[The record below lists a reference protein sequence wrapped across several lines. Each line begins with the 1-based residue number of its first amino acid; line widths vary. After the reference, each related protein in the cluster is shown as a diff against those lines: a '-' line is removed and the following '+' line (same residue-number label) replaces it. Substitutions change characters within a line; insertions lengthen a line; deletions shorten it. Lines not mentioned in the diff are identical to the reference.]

1 MPFKP
6 RKAGGNFGSRR
17 ADDATPRDRKP
28 RRTADSRVG
37 GDDSFARPDRAPR
50 KSFDRD
56 SRGGDDR
63 PPRKSFGDRDGG
75 NFSDRPARKFEG
87 DRKPFNPNDR
97 APRKSFDRIASSE
110 RNRVA
115 SSERNRD
122 SRFGGDDRPP
132 RKPFNR
138 DGGNFSDRPARK
150 FEGDRRFGGDD
161 SFARTQG
168 DRVPRKS
175 FGDRDGGNFSDRP
188 RKSFDSD
195 SSPRPLRERRF
206 GGDDR
211 APRKSFGDREGGS
224 FSDRPRKPFNPTD
237 RAPRKSFGDRDGG
250 GFSDRA
256 PRKPFGDSRF
266 GGDDR
271 APRRSFDDGGYQGER
286 PARKSFGGGDRPDRK
301 PFNPTDRAPR
311 KSFGDRDGGGYQ
323 GDRPSRNFDGERRF
337 ESDRP
342 ARKSFNPTDQAPRK
356 TFDRGASSERNREAS
371 SERNRDDSFAHTKG
385 DRPARKSFG
394 DSRFGDNDRAPRKSF
409 GDRDGGRFQGEKEPR
424 KPYGD
429 QRYAGKDKVEGDTI
443 YFEQPN
449 AQESSAPLEQ
459 ASEDFIYGKHSVLSA
474 LESGRQINRI
484 WLLPKL
490 RYDPQFNLLVTEA
503 KGTGTV
509 VDEVDVR
516 RLHQLCDGGNHQGI
530 VAQVAPYHYWDLTEL
545 ITKAKEGN
553 EQPVILVADSLTD
566 PQNLGAMVRTAEALG
581 VQGLVIPQRR
591 AVGITSS
598 VQKVAAGALEHLP
611 VARVTN
617 LSRALAELKEAGF
630 WIYGTVATAS
640 TAIHDVKFTGPVV
653 IVIGAEGEGLSLLTE
668 NTCDFL
674 ISIPLTGKTASL
686 NAATAAAMAL
696 YEIQRQ
702 RWSNRIR
709 L

>member
-6 RKAGGNFGSRR
+6 RKVGGKFGSRR

-28 RRTADSRVG
+28 RRAFDSRVSG
-37 GDDSFARPDRAPR
+37 
-50 KSFDRD
+50 D
-56 SRGGDDR
+56 SRTGGDDR
-63 PPRKSFGDRDGG
+63 PPRKTFDRDSRFGG
-75 NFSDRPARKFEG
+75 DDRPP
-87 DRKPFNPNDR
+87 RKPFNREGGVPSDR
-97 APRKSFDRIASSE
+97 APRKTFDGDRRFGGDDRAP
-110 RNRVA
+110 RKNFD
-115 SSERNRD
+115 RD

-138 DGGNFSDRPARK
+138 DGGAPSDRAPRK
-150 FEGDRRFGGDD
+150 NFDGDRRFSGDD
-161 SFARTQG
+161 RA
-168 DRVPRKS
+168 
-175 FGDRDGGNFSDRP
+175 P
-188 RKSFDSD
+188 RKSFDREASSD
-195 SSPRPLRERRF
+195 RNRDGFQGDRPAPRKNFDGDRRF

-211 APRKSFGDREGGS
+211 APRKSF
-224 FSDRPRKPFNPTD
+224 
-237 RAPRKSFGDRDGG
+237 DGG
-250 GFSDRA
+250 GFQGDRPA
-256 PRKPFGDSRF
+256 RKSFDGDRRF

-271 APRRSFDDGGYQGER
+271 APR
-286 PARKSFGGGDRPDRK
+286 KSF
-301 PFNPTDRAPR
+301 
-311 KSFGDRDGGGYQ
+311 DGGGFQ
-323 GDRPSRNFDGERRF
+323 
-337 ESDRP
+337 
-342 ARKSFNPTDQAPRK
+342 
-356 TFDRGASSERNREAS
+356 
-371 SERNRDDSFAHTKG
+371 G
-385 DRPARKSFG
+385 DRPARKSFDG
-394 DSRFGDNDRAPRKSF
+394 DRRFGGDDRAPRKSF
-409 GDRDGGRFQGEKEPR
+409 DGGGFQGDRPARKSFDGDRRFGGDDRTPRKSFDGGGFQGDRPARKSFDGDRRFGGDDRAPR
-424 KPYGD
+424 KSFDGGGFQGDRPAPKKSFGGDDRAPRKSFDGGGFQGDRAPRKSYGGD
-429 QRYAGKDKVEGDTI
+429 SRFARDSKPEGDTV

-459 ASEDFIYGKHSVLSA
+459 SSEDFIYGKHSVLSA

-509 VDEVDVR
+509 IDEVDVR
-516 RLHQLCDGGNHQGI
+516 RLSQLCDGGNHQGI

-545 ITKAKEGN
+545 ITKAKAAS

-617 LSRALAELKEAGF
+617 LSRALQELKAAGF
-630 WIYGTVATAS
+630 WIYGTVATAP
-640 TAIHDVKFTGPVV
+640 TAIHDVQFTGPVV

-674 ISIPLTGKTASL
+674 ISIPLSGKTASL

>member
-17 ADDATPRDRKP
+17 ADDATPRDRQP
-28 RRTADSRVG
+28 RRAADSRVG
-37 GDDSFARPDRAPR
+37 SDDRAPR

-56 SRGGDDR
+56 SRFGGDDR

-75 NFSDRPARKFEG
+75 SFSNDRPARKFEG

-97 APRKSFDRIASSE
+97 APRKSFDR
-110 RNRVA
+110 
-115 SSERNRD
+115 D

-138 DGGNFSDRPARK
+138 DGGAPSDRPRK
-150 FEGDRRFGGDD
+150 SFGDSRFGGDD
-161 SFARTQG
+161 RA
-168 DRVPRKS
+168 PRKS
-175 FGDRDGGNFSDRP
+175 FGDRDGGSFSDRP
-188 RKSFDSD
+188 RKSFDS
-195 SSPRPLRERRF
+195 ERRF

-211 APRKSFGDREGGS
+211 APRKSFGDRDGGS

-237 RAPRKSFGDRDGG
+237 RAPRKSFGDSRFGGDDRAPRKSFGDRDG
-250 GFSDRA
+250 GFSDRPA
-256 PRKPFGDSRF
+256 RKPF
-266 GGDDR
+266 GDDR
-271 APRRSFDDGGYQGER
+271 APRRSFDDGGFQGDR
-286 PARKSFGGGDRPDRK
+286 PVRKSFGGGDRPDSAPRK
-301 PFNPTDRAPR
+301 SFGDRDSGNFSDKPSRNFDGERRFERDRPARKSFNPTDRAPRKSFNRDGGSFSERPERKSFGDSRFGGDDRAPR
-311 KSFGDRDGGGYQ
+311 KSFGDRDGGG
-323 GDRPSRNFDGERRF
+323 
-337 ESDRP
+337 
-342 ARKSFNPTDQAPRK
+342 
-356 TFDRGASSERNREAS
+356 
-371 SERNRDDSFAHTKG
+371 
-385 DRPARKSFG
+385 
-394 DSRFGDNDRAPRKSF
+394 
-409 GDRDGGRFQGEKEPR
+409 FQGEKEPR

-516 RLHQLCDGGNHQGI
+516 RLQQLCDGGNHQGI
-530 VAQVAPYHYWDLTEL
+530 VAQVAPYHYWDLTEM
-545 ITKAKEGN
+545 IAKAKEGN

-630 WIYGTVATAS
+630 WIYGTMATAP

-653 IVIGAEGEGLSLLTE
+653 VVIGAEGEGLSLLTE

-674 ISIPLTGKTASL
+674 ISIPLSGKTASL

>member
-28 RRTADSRVG
+28 RKTADSRVG
-37 GDDSFARPDRAPR
+37 GDDRAPR

-56 SRGGDDR
+56 SRFGGDDR

-97 APRKSFDRIASSE
+97 APRKSFDR
-110 RNRVA
+110 
-115 SSERNRD
+115 D

-138 DGGNFSDRPARK
+138 DGGAPSDRPRK
-150 FEGDRRFGGDD
+150 SFGDSRFGGDD
-161 SFARTQG
+161 RA
-168 DRVPRKS
+168 PRKS
-175 FGDRDGGNFSDRP
+175 FGDRDGSSFSDRP
-188 RKSFDSD
+188 KKSFDSD
-195 SSPRPLRERRF
+195 RRF

-211 APRKSFGDREGGS
+211 APRKSFGDRDGGS

-250 GFSDRA
+250 SFSDRPA
-256 PRKPFGDSRF
+256 RKPFGDSRF
-266 GGDDR
+266 DDR
-271 APRRSFDDGGYQGER
+271 APRRSFDDGGYQGDR

-301 PFNPTDRAPR
+301 PFNPTDRSPR
-311 KSFGDRDGGGYQ
+311 KSFGDRDGGFS
-323 GDRPSRNFDGERRF
+323 DRPARNFDGERRF

-342 ARKSFNPTDQAPRK
+342 ARKSFNPTDRAPRK
-356 TFDRGASSERNREAS
+356 PFNREGG
-371 SERNRDDSFAHTKG
+371 SFS
-385 DRPARKSFG
+385 DRPDRKSFG
-394 DSRFGDNDRAPRKSF
+394 DEDRAPRKSF
-409 GDRDGGRFQGEKEPR
+409 GDRDGGGFQGDREPR

-530 VAQVAPYHYWDLTEL
+530 VAQVAPYHYWDLTEM
-545 ITKAKEGN
+545 ITKAKESG

-617 LSRALAELKEAGF
+617 LSRALQELKEAGF
-630 WIYGTVATAS
+630 WIYGTVATAP

-653 IVIGAEGEGLSLLTE
+653 VVIGAEGEGLSLLTE

-674 ISIPLTGKTASL
+674 ISIPLSGKTASL

>member
-28 RRTADSRVG
+28 RRTADNRVG

-97 APRKSFDRIASSE
+97 APRKSFDRE
-110 RNRVA
+110 A

-161 SFARTQG
+161 RA
-168 DRVPRKS
+168 PRKS
-175 FGDRDGGNFSDRP
+175 FGDRDGGSFSDRP
-188 RKSFDSD
+188 KKSFDSD
-195 SSPRPLRERRF
+195 RRF

-237 RAPRKSFGDRDGG
+237 RAPRKSFGDRDRDRDRDGG

-271 APRRSFDDGGYQGER
+271 APRRSFDDGGYQGDR
-286 PARKSFGGGDRPDRK
+286 PARKPFGGGDRPDRR

-311 KSFGDRDGGGYQ
+311 KSFGDSRFGGDDRAPRRSFDDGGFQ
-323 GDRPSRNFDGERRF
+323 G
-337 ESDRP
+337 DRP
-342 ARKSFNPTDQAPRK
+342 ARKPFNPTDSSAYTKGDRAPRK
-356 TFDRGASSERNREAS
+356 SFD
-371 SERNRDDSFAHTKG
+371 RDDSFAHTKG
-385 DRPARKSFG
+385 DRPARKSFR
-394 DSRFGDNDRAPRKSF
+394 DSRFGGDDRAPRKSF
-409 GDRDGGRFQGEKEPR
+409 GDRDGGGFQGDKEPR

-630 WIYGTVATAS
+630 WIYGTVATAPM
-640 TAIHDVKFTGPVV
+640 AIHDVKFTGPVV

-674 ISIPLTGKTASL
+674 ISIPLSGKTASL

>member
-28 RRTADSRVG
+28 RRTADSRG
-37 GDDSFARPDRAPR
+37 GDDRAPR

-56 SRGGDDR
+56 SRSGSDR
-63 PPRKSFGDRDGG
+63 PQRKSFGDG

-87 DRKPFNPNDR
+87 DAPRDGFAARQPFNPNDR
-97 APRKSFDRIASSE
+97 APRKSFDR
-110 RNRVA
+110 
-115 SSERNRD
+115 D

-132 RKPFNR
+132 RRPFN
-138 DGGNFSDRPARK
+138 GAPNDRPQK
-150 FEGDRRFGGDD
+150 SFGDSKFGGGD
-161 SFARTQG
+161 SFART
-168 DRVPRKS
+168 R
-175 FGDRDGGNFSDRP
+175 
-188 RKSFDSD
+188 
-195 SSPRPLRERRF
+195 
-206 GGDDR
+206 DDR
-211 APRKSFGDREGGS
+211 APRKSFGDRDGGS

-237 RAPRKSFGDRDGG
+237 RAPRKP
-250 GFSDRA
+250 FS
-256 PRKPFGDSRF
+256 DSRF

-271 APRRSFDDGGYQGER
+271 APRKSFESDGYQGDR
-286 PARKSFGGGDRPDRK
+286 PVRKSFGGGDRPERR
-301 PFNPTDRAPR
+301 PFNSSGSSARSDRAPR
-311 KSFGDRDGGGYQ
+311 KPFGERDGNSFS
-323 GDRPSRNFDGERRF
+323 DRPVRNFDGERRF

-342 ARKSFNPTDQAPRK
+342 ARKSFNPTDRAPRK
-356 TFDRGASSERNREAS
+356 SF
-371 SERNRDDSFAHTKG
+371 NRD

-394 DSRFGDNDRAPRKSF
+394 DSRFGGEDRAPRKSF
-409 GDRDGGRFQGEKEPR
+409 GDRDGGGVQGDGFAHAKSFREPR

-429 QRYAGKDKVEGDTI
+429 QRYAGKDQVEGDTI
-443 YFEQPN
+443 YFEQTN

-516 RLHQLCDGGNHQGI
+516 RLQQLCDGGNHQGI
-530 VAQVAPYHYWDLTEL
+530 VAQVAPYHYWDLTEM
-545 ITKAKEGN
+545 IAKAKEGN

-630 WIYGTVATAS
+630 WIYGTMATAP

-653 IVIGAEGEGLSLLTE
+653 VVIGAEGEGLSLLTE

-674 ISIPLTGKTASL
+674 ISIPLSGKTASL

>member
-17 ADDATPRDRKP
+17 ADDTTPRDSLSETLRERKP
-28 RRTADSRVG
+28 RRTVGTG
-37 GDDSFARPDRAPR
+37 GDDSFADRAPR

-56 SRGGDDR
+56 SRFGGDDR
-63 PPRKSFGDRDGG
+63 PSRKSFGDRDGG
-75 NFSDRPARKFEG
+75 NFSGGNFSDRPARKFES

-97 APRKSFDRIASSE
+97 APRKSFD
-110 RNRVA
+110 
-115 SSERNRD
+115 RD

-138 DGGNFSDRPARK
+138 DGGAPSD
-150 FEGDRRFGGDD
+150 
-161 SFARTQG
+161 
-168 DRVPRKS
+168 
-175 FGDRDGGNFSDRP
+175 
-188 RKSFDSD
+188 
-195 SSPRPLRERRF
+195 RRF

-211 APRKSFGDREGGS
+211 APRKSFGDREGNFSDRPKKSFDSDRRFGGDDRAPRKSFGDRDGS

-250 GFSDRA
+250 FSDRPRKPFNPTDRA
-256 PRKPFGDSRF
+256 PRKPFGGDDRAPRRSFDDGGYQGDRPARKPFGGGDRPDRKPFNPNDRAPRKSFGDSRF

-271 APRRSFDDGGYQGER
+271 APRRSFDDGGFQGDR
-286 PARKSFGGGDRPDRK
+286 PARKPFSDRK
-301 PFNPTDRAPR
+301 PFNPTDSSPYTKGDRAPR
-311 KSFGDRDGGGYQ
+311 KSFGD
-323 GDRPSRNFDGERRF
+323 
-337 ESDRP
+337 
-342 ARKSFNPTDQAPRK
+342 
-356 TFDRGASSERNREAS
+356 
-371 SERNRDDSFAHTKG
+371 
-385 DRPARKSFG
+385 
-394 DSRFGDNDRAPRKSF
+394 SRFGGDDRAPRRSF
-409 GDRDGGRFQGEKEPR
+409 DDGGFQRDKEPR

-443 YFEQPN
+443 YFEQLN

-490 RYDPQFNLLVTEA
+490 RYDPQFNLLVTES

-617 LSRALAELKEAGF
+617 LSRALQELKEAGF
-630 WIYGTVATAS
+630 WIYGTVATAP

-674 ISIPLTGKTASL
+674 ISIPLSGKTASL

>member
-28 RRTADSRVG
+28 RRTADSRG
-37 GDDSFARPDRAPR
+37 GDDRPSRKTFGDRDGGSSDRPARKFEGDSPRDSFASRKPFNPNDRAPR

-63 PPRKSFGDRDGG
+63 PPRKPFNRDGG
-75 NFSDRPARKFEG
+75 APIVRGASSDRNRPARKFESERRF
-87 DRKPFNPNDR
+87 DRDDR
-97 APRKSFDRIASSE
+97 A
-110 RNRVA
+110 
-115 SSERNRD
+115 
-122 SRFGGDDRPP
+122 
-132 RKPFNR
+132 
-138 DGGNFSDRPARK
+138 
-150 FEGDRRFGGDD
+150 
-161 SFARTQG
+161 
-168 DRVPRKS
+168 PRKS
-175 FGDRDGGNFSDRP
+175 FGDRDGGSFSDRP
-188 RKSFDSD
+188 KKSFDSD
-195 SSPRPLRERRF
+195 RRF

-211 APRKSFGDREGGS
+211 APRKSFGDRDGS

-237 RAPRKSFGDRDGG
+237 RAPRKSFGDRDG

-271 APRRSFDDGGYQGER
+271 APRRSFDDAGNQGDR

-301 PFNPTDRAPR
+301 PFSPTDRAPRKSFGDSRFGGDDRAPRRSFDDAGFDRPARKPFSDRKPFNPTDRAPRKSFDRDDRPARKSFGDSRFGGDDRAPR
-311 KSFGDRDGGGYQ
+311 KSFGDRDGGGFQ
-323 GDRPSRNFDGERRF
+323 N
-337 ESDRP
+337 
-342 ARKSFNPTDQAPRK
+342 
-356 TFDRGASSERNREAS
+356 
-371 SERNRDDSFAHTKG
+371 DSFAQTKG
-385 DRPARKSFG
+385 DR
-394 DSRFGDNDRAPRKSF
+394 
-409 GDRDGGRFQGEKEPR
+409 EPR

-429 QRYAGKDKVEGDTI
+429 QRYAAKDKVEGDTI

-617 LSRALAELKEAGF
+617 LSRALQELKEAGF
-630 WIYGTVATAS
+630 WIYGTVATAPM
-640 TAIHDVKFTGPVV
+640 AIHDVKFTGPVV
-653 IVIGAEGEGLSLLTE
+653 VVIGAEGEGLSLLTE

>member
-6 RKAGGNFGSRR
+6 RKVGGKFGSRR

-28 RRTADSRVG
+28 RRAFDSRISG
-37 GDDSFARPDRAPR
+37 
-50 KSFDRD
+50 D
-56 SRGGDDR
+56 SRPGGDDR
-63 PPRKSFGDRDGG
+63 PPRKT
-75 NFSDRPARKFEG
+75 
-87 DRKPFNPNDR
+87 
-97 APRKSFDRIASSE
+97 FD
-110 RNRVA
+110 
-115 SSERNRD
+115 RD

-138 DGGNFSDRPARK
+138 DGGAPSDRPARK
-150 FEGDRRFGGDD
+150 SFDGDRRFGGDD
-161 SFARTQG
+161 RA
-168 DRVPRKS
+168 PRKTFDRDS
-175 FGDRDGGNFSDRP
+175 RFGGDDRPPRKPFNRDGGAPSDRAP
-188 RKSFDSD
+188 RKSFDGGGFQGD
-195 SSPRPLRERRF
+195 RPARKNFDGDRRF

-211 APRKSFGDREGGS
+211 APRKSFDGGGFQGDRPARKSFDGDRRFGG
-224 FSDRPRKPFNPTD
+224 DN
-237 RAPRKSFGDRDGG
+237 RAPRKSFDGG
-250 GFSDRA
+250 GFQGDRPAPRKSFDGGGFQGDRPAPRKSFDGGGFQGDRPAPRKSFDGDRRFGGDNRA
-256 PRKPFGDSRF
+256 PRKSFDGGGFQGDRSAPRKSFDGDRRF

-271 APRRSFDDGGYQGER
+271 APRKSFD
-286 PARKSFGGGDRPDRK
+286 
-301 PFNPTDRAPR
+301 
-311 KSFGDRDGGGYQ
+311 
-323 GDRPSRNFDGERRF
+323 
-337 ESDRP
+337 
-342 ARKSFNPTDQAPRK
+342 
-356 TFDRGASSERNREAS
+356 REAS
-371 SERNRDDSFAHTKG
+371 SERNRDGFQG
-385 DRPARKSFG
+385 DRLAPRKSFG
-394 DSRFGDNDRAPRKSF
+394 GDSRFSGNDRAPRKSF
-409 GDRDGGRFQGEKEPR
+409 DREASSERNRDGGGFQGDRAPR
-424 KPYGD
+424 KSYGGD
-429 QRYAGKDKVEGDTI
+429 SKPEGDTV

-459 ASEDFIYGKHSVLSA
+459 SSEDFIYGKHSVLSA

-516 RLHQLCDGGNHQGI
+516 RLSQLCDGGNHQGI

-545 ITKAKEGN
+545 ITKAKAAS

-617 LSRALAELKEAGF
+617 LSRALQELKAAGF
-630 WIYGTVATAS
+630 WIYGTVATAP
-640 TAIHDVKFTGPVV
+640 TAIHDVQFTGPVV

-674 ISIPLTGKTASL
+674 ISIPLSGKTASL

>member
-28 RRTADSRVG
+28 RKTADSRVG
-37 GDDSFARPDRAPR
+37 GDDRAPR

-56 SRGGDDR
+56 SRFGGDDR

-97 APRKSFDRIASSE
+97 APRKSFDR
-110 RNRVA
+110 
-115 SSERNRD
+115 D

-138 DGGNFSDRPARK
+138 DGGAPSDRPRK
-150 FEGDRRFGGDD
+150 SFGDSRFGGDD
-161 SFARTQG
+161 RA
-168 DRVPRKS
+168 PRKS
-175 FGDRDGGNFSDRP
+175 FGDRDGSSFSDRP
-188 RKSFDSD
+188 KKSFDSD
-195 SSPRPLRERRF
+195 RRF

-211 APRKSFGDREGGS
+211 APRKSFGDRDGGS

-250 GFSDRA
+250 SFSDRPA
-256 PRKPFGDSRF
+256 RKPFGDSRF
-266 GGDDR
+266 DDR
-271 APRRSFDDGGYQGER
+271 APRRSFDDGGYQGDR

-301 PFNPTDRAPR
+301 PFNPTDRSPR
-311 KSFGDRDGGGYQ
+311 KSFGDRDGGFS
-323 GDRPSRNFDGERRF
+323 DRPARNFDGERRF

-342 ARKSFNPTDQAPRK
+342 ARKSFNPTDRAPRK
-356 TFDRGASSERNREAS
+356 PF
-371 SERNRDDSFAHTKG
+371 NRDGGGFS
-385 DRPARKSFG
+385 DRPDRKSFG
-394 DSRFGDNDRAPRKSF
+394 DSRFGGEDRAPRKSF
-409 GDRDGGRFQGEKEPR
+409 GDRDGGGFQGDREPR

-530 VAQVAPYHYWDLTEL
+530 VAQVAPYHYWDLTEM
-545 ITKAKEGN
+545 ITKAKESG

-617 LSRALAELKEAGF
+617 LSRALQELKEAGF
-630 WIYGTVATAS
+630 WIYGTVATAP

-653 IVIGAEGEGLSLLTE
+653 VVIGAEGEGLSLLTE

-674 ISIPLTGKTASL
+674 ISIPLSGKTASL

>member
-28 RRTADSRVG
+28 RRADSRVG
-37 GDDSFARPDRAPR
+37 GDDRAPR

-56 SRGGDDR
+56 SRFGGDDR
-63 PPRKSFGDRDGG
+63 PPRKSFGDSGS
-75 NFSDRPARKFEG
+75 FSDRPARKFES

-97 APRKSFDRIASSE
+97 APRKSFD
-110 RNRVA
+110 
-115 SSERNRD
+115 RD

-138 DGGNFSDRPARK
+138 DGGAPSVR
-150 FEGDRRFGGDD
+150 
-161 SFARTQG
+161 
-168 DRVPRKS
+168 PRKS
-175 FGDRDGGNFSDRP
+175 FGDSRFGGDDQAPRKSFGDSGSFSDRP
-188 RKSFDSD
+188 KKSFDG
-195 SSPRPLRERRF
+195 ERRF

-211 APRKSFGDREGGS
+211 APRKSFGDRDGGS

-250 GFSDRA
+250 SFSDR
-256 PRKPFGDSRF
+256 PDRKSFGDSRF
-266 GGDDR
+266 GSDDR
-271 APRRSFDDGGYQGER
+271 APRRSFDDGGYQGDR
-286 PARKSFGGGDRPDRK
+286 PVRKSFGGGDRPDRK

-311 KSFGDRDGGGYQ
+311 KSFGDRDGGGFS
-323 GDRPSRNFDGERRF
+323 DRPARNFDGERRF
-337 ESDRP
+337 ESDSSAYTKGDRP
-342 ARKSFNPTDQAPRK
+342 ARKSFNPTDRAPRK
-356 TFDRGASSERNREAS
+356 PF
-371 SERNRDDSFAHTKG
+371 NRDGGSFS
-385 DRPARKSFG
+385 DRPDRKSFG
-394 DSRFGDNDRAPRKSF
+394 DSRFSEDRAPRKSF
-409 GDRDGGRFQGEKEPR
+409 GDGGGFQSDREPR

-530 VAQVAPYHYWDLTEL
+530 VAQVAPYHYWDLTEM
-545 ITKAKEGN
+545 ITKAKESG

-617 LSRALAELKEAGF
+617 LSRALQELKEAGF
-630 WIYGTVATAS
+630 WIYGTVATAP

-653 IVIGAEGEGLSLLTE
+653 VVIGAEGEGLSLLTE

-674 ISIPLTGKTASL
+674 ISIPLSGKTASL

>member
-6 RKAGGNFGSRR
+6 RKVGSKFGGRR
-17 ADDATPRDRKP
+17 ADDAAPRDRKP
-28 RRTADSRVG
+28 RRAADNRVG
-37 GDDSFARPDRAPR
+37 SDDQPPRKSFGDRDAGFDRAPRKSFGDRDGGFDRAPSKSFGDRDGGFDRAPRKSFGDRDGGFDRAPRKSFGDRDGGFDRAPRKSFGDRDGGAPSDRPRKSFGDRDGGSFSDRPRKPFNPTDRAPR

-56 SRGGDDR
+56 AGG
-63 PPRKSFGDRDGG
+63 F
-75 NFSDRPARKFEG
+75 DRPARK
-87 DRKPFNPNDR
+87 P
-97 APRKSFDRIASSE
+97 
-110 RNRVA
+110 
-115 SSERNRD
+115 
-122 SRFGGDDRPP
+122 
-132 RKPFNR
+132 
-138 DGGNFSDRPARK
+138 
-150 FEGDRRFGGDD
+150 
-161 SFARTQG
+161 
-168 DRVPRKS
+168 
-175 FGDRDGGNFSDRP
+175 FGDS
-188 RKSFDSD
+188 
-195 SSPRPLRERRF
+195 RF

-211 APRKSFGDREGGS
+211 APRRSFDDGGFQGDRPARKPFGGG
-224 FSDRPRKPFNPTD
+224 DRPDRRPFNPTD

-250 GFSDRA
+250 GFSDR
-256 PRKPFGDSRF
+256 
-266 GGDDR
+266 
-271 APRRSFDDGGYQGER
+271 
-286 PARKSFGGGDRPDRK
+286 PA
-301 PFNPTDRAPR
+301 
-311 KSFGDRDGGGYQ
+311 
-323 GDRPSRNFDGERRF
+323 RNFDGDSSARAPRDRKF

-342 ARKSFNPTDQAPRK
+342 ARKSFNPTDRAPRK
-356 TFDRGASSERNREAS
+356 PFNRDGGFSSDREAS
-371 SERNRDDSFAHTKG
+371 SERNRPD
-385 DRPARKSFG
+385 RKSFG
-394 DSRFGDNDRAPRKSF
+394 DLPRATLRE
-409 GDRDGGRFQGEKEPR
+409 RDGGGFQGDREPR

-443 YFEQPN
+443 YFEKPN

-545 ITKAKEGN
+545 ITKAKASG

-617 LSRALAELKEAGF
+617 LSRALQELKEAGF
-630 WIYGTVATAS
+630 WIYGTVATAP

-653 IVIGAEGEGLSLLTE
+653 VVIGAEGEGLSLLTE

-674 ISIPLTGKTASL
+674 ISIPLSGKTASL

>member
-28 RRTADSRVG
+28 RRADSRVG
-37 GDDSFARPDRAPR
+37 GDDSFARPQGDRAPR

-56 SRGGDDR
+56 SRFGGDDR

-97 APRKSFDRIASSE
+97 APRKSFDR
-110 RNRVA
+110 
-115 SSERNRD
+115 D

-138 DGGNFSDRPARK
+138 DGGAPSDRPRK
-150 FEGDRRFGGDD
+150 SFGDSRFGGDD
-161 SFARTQG
+161 RA
-168 DRVPRKS
+168 PRKS
-175 FGDRDGGNFSDRP
+175 FGDRDGGGSFSDRP
-188 RKSFDSD
+188 KKSFDSD
-195 SSPRPLRERRF
+195 RRF

-211 APRKSFGDREGGS
+211 APRKSFGDRDSGN

-237 RAPRKSFGDRDGG
+237 RAPRKSFGDNRFGGDDRAPRKSFGDRDGG
-250 GFSDRA
+250 GFSERPA
-256 PRKPFGDSRF
+256 RKPFGDSRF

-271 APRRSFDDGGYQGER
+271 APRKSFDDGGYQGDR

-301 PFNPTDRAPR
+301 PFNPTDSSAYTKGDRAPR
-311 KSFGDRDGGGYQ
+311 KSFGDRDGGGFS
-323 GDRPSRNFDGERRF
+323 DRPARNFDGERRF

-342 ARKSFNPTDQAPRK
+342 ARKSFNPTDRAPRK
-356 TFDRGASSERNREAS
+356 PF
-371 SERNRDDSFAHTKG
+371 NRDGGGFS
-385 DRPARKSFG
+385 DRPDRKSFG
-394 DSRFGDNDRAPRKSF
+394 DSRFGDEDRAPRKSF
-409 GDRDGGRFQGEKEPR
+409 GDRDGGGFQGDREPR

-429 QRYAGKDKVEGDTI
+429 QRHAGKDKVEGDTI

-530 VAQVAPYHYWDLTEL
+530 VAQVAPYHYWDLTEM
-545 ITKAKEGN
+545 ITKAKESG

-617 LSRALAELKEAGF
+617 LSRALQELKEAGF
-630 WIYGTVATAS
+630 WIYGTVATAP

-653 IVIGAEGEGLSLLTE
+653 VVIGAEGEGLSLLTE

-674 ISIPLTGKTASL
+674 ISIPLSGKTASL

>member
-97 APRKSFDRIASSE
+97 APRKSFDRA
-110 RNRVA
+110 A

-122 SRFGGDDRPP
+122 SRFSGDDRPQ

-138 DGGNFSDRPARK
+138 DGGAPSVRVASSERDR
-150 FEGDRRFGGDD
+150 
-161 SFARTQG
+161 
-168 DRVPRKS
+168 PRKS
-175 FGDRDGGNFSDRP
+175 FGDS
-188 RKSFDSD
+188 
-195 SSPRPLRERRF
+195 RF

-211 APRKSFGDREGGS
+211 APRKSFGDRDGGSFSDRPRKSFGDSRFGGDDRAPRKSFGDRDGGS

-237 RAPRKSFGDRDGG
+237 RAPRKSFGDRDRDGG
-250 GFSDRA
+250 GFSDR
-256 PRKPFGDSRF
+256 PRKSFGDSRF

-271 APRRSFDDGGYQGER
+271 APRRSFDDGGYQGDR

-311 KSFGDRDGGGYQ
+311 KSFGDSRFGGDDRAPRRSFDDGGFQ
-323 GDRPSRNFDGERRF
+323 GVRVASASPNRPARNFDGERRF

-342 ARKSFNPTDQAPRK
+342 ARKSFNPTDRAPRK
-356 TFDRGASSERNREAS
+356 TFD
-371 SERNRDDSFAHTKG
+371 RDDSFAHTKG
-385 DRPARKSFG
+385 DRAPRKSFG

-409 GDRDGGRFQGEKEPR
+409 GERDGGGFQGDKEPR

-630 WIYGTVATAS
+630 WIYGTVATAP

-653 IVIGAEGEGLSLLTE
+653 VVIGAEGEGLSLLTE

>member
-17 ADDATPRDRKP
+17 ADDATPRDRQS
-28 RRTADSRVG
+28 RRASDSRVG
-37 GDDSFARPDRAPR
+37 GNDRAPR

-56 SRGGDDR
+56 SRFGGDDR
-63 PPRKSFGDRDGG
+63 SPRKSFGDRDS
-75 NFSDRPARKFEG
+75 FSNDRPARKFEG

-97 APRKSFDRIASSE
+97 APRKSFDR
-110 RNRVA
+110 
-115 SSERNRD
+115 D
-122 SRFGGDDRPP
+122 SRFGGDDRP
-132 RKPFNR
+132 
-138 DGGNFSDRPARK
+138 
-150 FEGDRRFGGDD
+150 
-161 SFARTQG
+161 
-168 DRVPRKS
+168 
-175 FGDRDGGNFSDRP
+175 
-188 RKSFDSD
+188 
-195 SSPRPLRERRF
+195 
-206 GGDDR
+206 
-211 APRKSFGDREGGS
+211 
-224 FSDRPRKPFNPTD
+224 
-237 RAPRKSFGDRDGG
+237 PRKSFGDRDGG
-250 GFSDRA
+250 GFSDRPKKSFDSDRRFGGDDRA
-256 PRKPFGDSRF
+256 PRKSFDDRDGGNFSDRPRKPFNPTDKAPRKSFGDSRSGGDDRAHRKSFGDRDGGSSFSDRPARKPFGDSRF
-266 GGDDR
+266 SGDNR
-271 APRRSFDDGGYQGER
+271 APRRSFDDGGFQGDR
-286 PARKSFGGGDRPDRK
+286 PVRKSFGSGDRPDRK

-311 KSFGDRDGGGYQ
+311 KSFGDRDSGGFS
-323 GDRPSRNFDGERRF
+323 DRPARNFDGERRF
-337 ESDRP
+337 ESDSSAYTRGDRP
-342 ARKSFNPTDQAPRK
+342 ARKSFNPTDRSPRK
-356 TFDRGASSERNREAS
+356 PF
-371 SERNRDDSFAHTKG
+371 NRDGGGFS
-385 DRPARKSFG
+385 DRPERKSFG
-394 DSRFGDNDRAPRKSF
+394 DSRFGGDDRAPRKSF
-409 GDRDGGRFQGEKEPR
+409 GDRNSGGFQGDKEPR

-429 QRYAGKDKVEGDTI
+429 QRYAGRDRVEGDTI

-516 RLHQLCDGGNHQGI
+516 RLHQLCAGGNHQGI
-530 VAQVAPYHYWDLTEL
+530 VAQVAPYHYWDLTEM
-545 ITKAKEGN
+545 ITKAKESGD
-553 EQPVILVADSLTD
+553 QPVILVADSLTD

-617 LSRALAELKEAGF
+617 LSRALQELKEAGF
-630 WIYGTVATAS
+630 WIYGTVATAP
-640 TAIHDVKFTGPVV
+640 TAIHDVQFTGPVV
-653 IVIGAEGEGLSLLTE
+653 VVIGAEGEGLSLLTE

-674 ISIPLTGKTASL
+674 ISIPLSGKTASL

>member
-6 RKAGGNFGSRR
+6 RKVGSKFGGRR
-17 ADDATPRDRKP
+17 ADDAAPRDRKP
-28 RRTADSRVG
+28 RRAADSRVG
-37 GDDSFARPDRAPR
+37 GDDRAPR
-50 KSFDRD
+50 KSFGEAPSD
-56 SRGGDDR
+56 SA
-63 PPRKSFGDRDGG
+63 PRKSFGDRDGG
-75 NFSDRPARKFEG
+75 F
-87 DRKPFNPNDR
+87 DR
-97 APRKSFDRIASSE
+97 A
-110 RNRVA
+110 
-115 SSERNRD
+115 
-122 SRFGGDDRPP
+122 
-132 RKPFNR
+132 
-138 DGGNFSDRPARK
+138 
-150 FEGDRRFGGDD
+150 
-161 SFARTQG
+161 
-168 DRVPRKS
+168 PRKS
-175 FGDRDGGNFSDRP
+175 FGDRDGGFDRAP
-188 RKSFDSD
+188 RKSFGDRD
-195 SSPRPLRERRF
+195 
-206 GGDDR
+206 GGFDR
-211 APRKSFGDREGGS
+211 APRKSFGDRDGGFDRAPRKSFGDRDGGFDRAPRKSFGDRDGGFDRAPRKSFGDRDGGFDRAPRKSFGDRDGGFDRAPRKSFGDRDGGFDRAPRKSFGDRDGGFDRPRKSFGDREGGS

-237 RAPRKSFGDRDGG
+237 RAPRKSFDRDAG
-250 GFSDRA
+250 GFDRPA
-256 PRKPFGDSRF
+256 RKPFGDSRF

-271 APRRSFDDGGYQGER
+271 APRRSFDDGGFQGDR
-286 PARKSFGGGDRPDRK
+286 PARKPFGGGDRPDRR

-311 KSFGDRDGGGYQ
+311 KSFGDRDGGGFPDR
-323 GDRPSRNFDGERRF
+323 GAFSDRPARNFDGDSSSRPSRDRKF

-342 ARKSFNPTDQAPRK
+342 ARKSFNPTDRAPRK
-356 TFDRGASSERNREAS
+356 PFNRDGGGFSSDREAS
-371 SERNRDDSFAHTKG
+371 SERNRPD
-385 DRPARKSFG
+385 RKSFG
-394 DSRFGDNDRAPRKSF
+394 DSRFSGEDR
-409 GDRDGGRFQGEKEPR
+409 EPR

-429 QRYAGKDKVEGDTI
+429 LRYAGKDKVEGDTI
-443 YFEQPN
+443 YFEKPN

-545 ITKAKEGN
+545 ITKAKESG

-617 LSRALAELKEAGF
+617 LSRALQELKEAGF
-630 WIYGTVATAS
+630 WIYGTVATAP

-653 IVIGAEGEGLSLLTE
+653 VVIGAEGEGLSLLTE

-674 ISIPLTGKTASL
+674 ISIPLSGKTASL

>member
-17 ADDATPRDRKP
+17 ADDATPRDRQP
-28 RRTADSRVG
+28 RRPADSRVG
-37 GDDSFARPDRAPR
+37 GDDRAPR

-56 SRGGDDR
+56 SRFGGDDR

-75 NFSDRPARKFEG
+75 SFSNDRPARKFEG

-97 APRKSFDRIASSE
+97 APRKSFDR
-110 RNRVA
+110 
-115 SSERNRD
+115 D

-138 DGGNFSDRPARK
+138 DGGAPN
-150 FEGDRRFGGDD
+150 
-161 SFARTQG
+161 
-168 DRVPRKS
+168 
-175 FGDRDGGNFSDRP
+175 DRP
-188 RKSFDSD
+188 RKS
-195 SSPRPLRERRF
+195 F

-211 APRKSFGDREGGS
+211 APRKSFSDRDGGGSFSDRPKKSFDSDRRFGGDDRPPRKFFGDRDSGN

-237 RAPRKSFGDRDGG
+237 RAPRKSFGDSRFGGDDRAPRKSFGDRDGG
-250 GFSDRA
+250 GSFSDRPA
-256 PRKPFGDSRF
+256 RKPFGDSRF

-271 APRRSFDDGGYQGER
+271 APRKSFDDGGYQGDR

-311 KSFGDRDGGGYQ
+311 KFFGDRDGGGFS
-323 GDRPSRNFDGERRF
+323 DRPARNFDGERRF

-342 ARKSFNPTDQAPRK
+342 ARKSFNPTDRAPRK
-356 TFDRGASSERNREAS
+356 PF
-371 SERNRDDSFAHTKG
+371 NRDGGGFS
-385 DRPARKSFG
+385 DRPE
-394 DSRFGDNDRAPRKSF
+394 RKSF
-409 GDRDGGRFQGEKEPR
+409 GDRDGGGYQGDKEPR

-530 VAQVAPYHYWDLTEL
+530 VAQVAPYHYWDLTEM
-545 ITKAKEGN
+545 ITKAKEGS

-630 WIYGTVATAS
+630 WIYGTVATAP
-640 TAIHDVKFTGPVV
+640 TAIHDIKFTGPVV
-653 IVIGAEGEGLSLLTE
+653 VVIGAEGEGLSLLTE

-674 ISIPLTGKTASL
+674 ISIPLSGKTASL

>member
-28 RRTADSRVG
+28 RKTADSRFG
-37 GDDSFARPDRAPR
+37 GDDRAPR

-56 SRGGDDR
+56 SRFGGDDR

-75 NFSDRPARKFEG
+75 SFSDRPARKFEG

-97 APRKSFDRIASSE
+97 TPRKSFD
-110 RNRVA
+110 
-115 SSERNRD
+115 RD

-138 DGGNFSDRPARK
+138 DGGAP
-150 FEGDRRFGGDD
+150 
-161 SFARTQG
+161 
-168 DRVPRKS
+168 
-175 FGDRDGGNFSDRP
+175 SDRP
-188 RKSFDSD
+188 RKSFGDS
-195 SSPRPLRERRF
+195 RF

-211 APRKSFGDREGGS
+211 APRKSFGDRDGGFSDRPKKSFDSDRFGGDDRAPRKSFGDRDGGS

-237 RAPRKSFGDRDGG
+237 RAPRKSFGDNRFGG
-250 GFSDRA
+250 DDRA
-256 PRKPFGDSRF
+256 PRKSFGDRDGDSFSDRPARKPFGDNRF
-266 GGDDR
+266 DDR
-271 APRRSFDDGGYQGER
+271 APRRSFDDGGYQGDR
-286 PARKSFGGGDRPDRK
+286 SARKSFGGGDRPDRK

-311 KSFGDRDGGGYQ
+311 KSFGDRDGGGFSE
-323 GDRPSRNFDGERRF
+323 RPARNFDGERRF
-337 ESDRP
+337 ESDSSVYTKGDRP
-342 ARKSFNPTDQAPRK
+342 ARKSFNPTDRSPRK
-356 TFDRGASSERNREAS
+356 PF
-371 SERNRDDSFAHTKG
+371 NRDGGGFS
-385 DRPARKSFG
+385 DRPDRKSFS
-394 DSRFGDNDRAPRKSF
+394 DSRFGGDDRAPRKSF
-409 GDRDGGRFQGEKEPR
+409 GDRDGGGFPGDREPR

-530 VAQVAPYHYWDLTEL
+530 VAQVAPYHYWDLTEM
-545 ITKAKEGN
+545 ITKAKETN

-617 LSRALAELKEAGF
+617 LSRALQELKEAGF
-630 WIYGTVATAS
+630 WIYGTVATAP

-653 IVIGAEGEGLSLLTE
+653 VVIGAEGEGLSLLTE

-674 ISIPLTGKTASL
+674 ISIPLSGKTASL

>member
-17 ADDATPRDRKP
+17 ADDATPRDRQS
-28 RRTADSRVG
+28 RRAADSRVG
-37 GDDSFARPDRAPR
+37 GDDRAPR

-56 SRGGDDR
+56 SRFGGDDR
-63 PPRKSFGDRDGG
+63 APRKSFDRDSRFGGDDRAPRKSFGDRDGG
-75 NFSDRPARKFEG
+75 SFSDRPARKFEG

-97 APRKSFDRIASSE
+97 APRKSFDR
-110 RNRVA
+110 
-115 SSERNRD
+115 D

-138 DGGNFSDRPARK
+138 DGGAPSVRDASSERDRPRK
-150 FEGDRRFGGDD
+150 SFGDSRFGGDD
-161 SFARTQG
+161 RA
-168 DRVPRKS
+168 PRKS
-175 FGDRDGGNFSDRP
+175 FGDRDGGGFSDRP
-188 RKSFDSD
+188 KKFFDGD
-195 SSPRPLRERRF
+195 RRF

-211 APRKSFGDREGGS
+211 APRKSFGDRDGGN
-224 FSDRPRKPFNPTD
+224 FSDREASSERNRPRKPFNPTD
-237 RAPRKSFGDRDGG
+237 RAPRKSFGDSRFGG
-250 GFSDRA
+250 DDRA
-256 PRKPFGDSRF
+256 PRKSFGGRGGGGSFSDRPARKPFSDSRF

-271 APRRSFDDGGYQGER
+271 APRKSFDDGGYQGDR

-311 KSFGDRDGGGYQ
+311 KSFGDRDGGGFS
-323 GDRPSRNFDGERRF
+323 DRPARNFDGERRF

-342 ARKSFNPTDQAPRK
+342 ARKSFNPTDRAPRK
-356 TFDRGASSERNREAS
+356 PF
-371 SERNRDDSFAHTKG
+371 NRDGGGFS
-385 DRPARKSFG
+385 DRPERKSFG
-394 DSRFGDNDRAPRKSF
+394 DSRFGGDDRAPRKSF
-409 GDRDGGRFQGEKEPR
+409 GDRDSGGYQGDKEPR

-429 QRYAGKDKVEGDTI
+429 QRYASKDKVEGDTI

-459 ASEDFIYGKHSVLSA
+459 AAEDFIYGKHSVLSA

-530 VAQVAPYHYWDLTEL
+530 VAQVAPYHYWDLTEM

-630 WIYGTVATAS
+630 WIYGTASTAP

-653 IVIGAEGEGLSLLTE
+653 VVIGAEGEGLSLLTE

-674 ISIPLTGKTASL
+674 ISIPLSGKTASL

>member
-6 RKAGGNFGSRR
+6 RKVGSKFGGRR
-17 ADDATPRDRKP
+17 ADDAAPRDRKP
-28 RRTADSRVG
+28 RRAADSRV
-37 GDDSFARPDRAPR
+37 
-50 KSFDRD
+50 
-56 SRGGDDR
+56 
-63 PPRKSFGDRDGG
+63 
-75 NFSDRPARKFEG
+75 
-87 DRKPFNPNDR
+87 
-97 APRKSFDRIASSE
+97 
-110 RNRVA
+110 
-115 SSERNRD
+115 
-122 SRFGGDDRPP
+122 
-132 RKPFNR
+132 
-138 DGGNFSDRPARK
+138 
-150 FEGDRRFGGDD
+150 
-161 SFARTQG
+161 
-168 DRVPRKS
+168 
-175 FGDRDGGNFSDRP
+175 
-188 RKSFDSD
+188 
-195 SSPRPLRERRF
+195 

-211 APRKSFGDREGGS
+211 APRKSFGDAPSDSAPRKSFGDRDGGFDRTPRKSFGDRDGGFDRAPRKSFGDRDGGFDRAPRKSFGDRDGGFDRAPRKSFGDRDGGFDRAPRKSFGDRDGGS

-237 RAPRKSFGDRDGG
+237 RAPRKSFDRDAG
-250 GFSDRA
+250 GFDRPA
-256 PRKPFGDSRF
+256 RKPFGDSRF

-271 APRRSFDDGGYQGER
+271 APRRSFDDGGFQGDR
-286 PARKSFGGGDRPDRK
+286 PARKPFSGGDRPDRR

-311 KSFGDRDGGGYQ
+311 KSFGNRDGGGFPDR
-323 GDRPSRNFDGERRF
+323 GAFSDRPARNFDGDSSSRPSRDRKF

-342 ARKSFNPTDQAPRK
+342 ARKSFNPTD
-356 TFDRGASSERNREAS
+356 SSAY
-371 SERNRDDSFAHTKG
+371 TKG
-385 DRPARKSFG
+385 
-394 DSRFGDNDRAPRKSF
+394 DRAPRKPF
-409 GDRDGGRFQGEKEPR
+409 NRDGGEFQGDREPR

-443 YFEQPN
+443 YFEKPN

-545 ITKAKEGN
+545 ITKAKESG

-617 LSRALAELKEAGF
+617 LSRALQELKEAGF
-630 WIYGTVATAS
+630 WIYGTVATAP

-674 ISIPLTGKTASL
+674 ISIPLSGKTASL

>member
-28 RRTADSRVG
+28 RRTDSRVG
-37 GDDSFARPDRAPR
+37 GDAPSPR

-56 SRGGDDR
+56 SRFGGDDR
-63 PPRKSFGDRDGG
+63 PPRKSFGDSGS
-75 NFSDRPARKFEG
+75 FSDRPARKFEG

-97 APRKSFDRIASSE
+97 APRKSFDR
-110 RNRVA
+110 
-115 SSERNRD
+115 D

-138 DGGNFSDRPARK
+138 DGGAPSVRGASSERNRPARK

-161 SFARTQG
+161 RA
-168 DRVPRKS
+168 PRKS
-175 FGDRDGGNFSDRP
+175 FGDRDGGSFSDRP
-188 RKSFDSD
+188 KKSFDG
-195 SSPRPLRERRF
+195 ERRF

-211 APRKSFGDREGGS
+211 APRKSFGDRDGGS

-250 GFSDRA
+250 SFSDR
-256 PRKPFGDSRF
+256 PRKPFGDSRS

-271 APRRSFDDGGYQGER
+271 APRRSFDDGGYQGDR

-311 KSFGDRDGGGYQ
+311 KSFNDREGGSFS
-323 GDRPSRNFDGERRF
+323 DRPARNFDGERRF
-337 ESDRP
+337 ESDSSAYTKGDRP
-342 ARKSFNPTDQAPRK
+342 ARKSFNPTDRAPRK
-356 TFDRGASSERNREAS
+356 PF
-371 SERNRDDSFAHTKG
+371 NRDGGSFS
-385 DRPARKSFG
+385 DRPDRKSFG
-394 DSRFGDNDRAPRKSF
+394 DSRFGEDRAPRKSF
-409 GDRDGGRFQGEKEPR
+409 GDGGGFQGDREPR

-490 RYDPQFNLLVTEA
+490 RYDPQFNLLVTDA

-530 VAQVAPYHYWDLTEL
+530 VAQVAPYHYWDLTEM
-545 ITKAKEGN
+545 ITKAKESG

-617 LSRALAELKEAGF
+617 LSRALQELKEAGF
-630 WIYGTVATAS
+630 WIYGTVATAP

-653 IVIGAEGEGLSLLTE
+653 VVIGAEGEGLSLLTE

-674 ISIPLTGKTASL
+674 ISIPLSGKTASL

>member
-6 RKAGGNFGSRR
+6 RKIGGKFGGRR
-17 ADDATPRDRKP
+17 ADDATPRDRQP
-28 RRTADSRVG
+28 RRAIDSRV
-37 GDDSFARPDRAPR
+37 
-50 KSFDRD
+50 
-56 SRGGDDR
+56 GGDDR
-63 PPRKSFGDRDGG
+63 PPRKSFERDSRFG
-75 NFSDRPARKFEG
+75 SDDRP
-87 DRKPFNPNDR
+87 
-97 APRKSFDRIASSE
+97 PRKSFDREASSE
-110 RNRVA
+110 RTR
-115 SSERNRD
+115 S

-138 DGGNFSDRPARK
+138 DGGAPSDRPRK
-150 FEGDRRFGGDD
+150 PFGDSRFSGDD
-161 SFARTQG
+161 RA
-168 DRVPRKS
+168 PRKS
-175 FGDRDGGNFSDRP
+175 FGDRDGGSFSERP
-188 RKSFDSD
+188 RKPFDS
-195 SSPRPLRERRF
+195 ERRF

-211 APRKSFGDREGGS
+211 APRKSFGDREGS
-224 FSDRPRKPFNPTD
+224 FSERPRKPFNPTD
-237 RAPRKSFGDRDGG
+237 RAPRKSFGDSRFGG
-250 GFSDRA
+250 GDRA
-256 PRKPFGDSRF
+256 PRKSFGDRDGGFSERPARKSFGDSQF

-271 APRRSFDDGGYQGER
+271 APRRSFDDGRFSGDR
-286 PARKSFGGGDRPDRK
+286 PARKSFGGGDRPERK

-311 KSFGDRDGGGYQ
+311 KPFNRDGGG
-323 GDRPSRNFDGERRF
+323 F
-337 ESDRP
+337 SDRP
-342 ARKSFNPTDQAPRK
+342 ERKSF
-356 TFDRGASSERNREAS
+356 S
-371 SERNRDDSFAHTKG
+371 
-385 DRPARKSFG
+385 
-394 DSRFGDNDRAPRKSF
+394 DSRFVGDEHAPRKSF
-409 GDRDGGRFQGEKEPR
+409 GDRDGGKFQGDRAPR

-429 QRYAGKDKVEGDTI
+429 QKYAAKDQVDGDTI

-459 ASEDFIYGKHSVLSA
+459 AAEDFIYGKHSVLSA

-503 KGTGTV
+503 KGSGTV

-545 ITKAKEGN
+545 ITKAKEAN

-617 LSRALAELKEAGF
+617 LSRALQELKEAGF
-630 WIYGTVATAS
+630 WIYGTVATAP

-653 IVIGAEGEGLSLLTE
+653 VVIGAEGEGLSLLTE

-674 ISIPLTGKTASL
+674 ISIPLSGKTASL

>member
-28 RRTADSRVG
+28 RRTADNRVG

-97 APRKSFDRIASSE
+97 APRKSFDR
-110 RNRVA
+110 
-115 SSERNRD
+115 D

-138 DGGNFSDRPARK
+138 DGGAPSGRPARK

-168 DRVPRKS
+168 DRAPRKS
-175 FGDRDGGNFSDRP
+175 FGDRDGGGSFSDR
-188 RKSFDSD
+188 
-195 SSPRPLRERRF
+195 
-206 GGDDR
+206 
-211 APRKSFGDREGGS
+211 PRKSFGDREGGS

-237 RAPRKSFGDRDGG
+237 RAPRKSFGDRDRDRDRDSG
-250 GFSDRA
+250 GFS
-256 PRKPFGDSRF
+256 
-266 GGDDR
+266 DR
-271 APRRSFDDGGYQGER
+271 APRRSFDDGGYQGDR
-286 PARKSFGGGDRPDRK
+286 PARKPFGGGDRPDRK

-311 KSFGDRDGGGYQ
+311 KSFGDSRFGGDDRAPRRSFDDGGFQ
-323 GDRPSRNFDGERRF
+323 G
-337 ESDRP
+337 DRP
-342 ARKSFNPTDQAPRK
+342 ARKPFSDRKPFNPTDSSAYTKGDRAPRK
-356 TFDRGASSERNREAS
+356 SFD
-371 SERNRDDSFAHTKG
+371 RDDSFAHTKG
-385 DRPARKSFG
+385 DRPVRKSFG
-394 DSRFGDNDRAPRKSF
+394 DSRFGGDDRAPRKSF
-409 GDRDGGRFQGEKEPR
+409 GDRDGGGFQGDKEPR

-429 QRYAGKDKVEGDTI
+429 RRYAGKEKVEGDTI

-630 WIYGTVATAS
+630 WIYGTVATAPM
-640 TAIHDVKFTGPVV
+640 AIHDVKFTGPVV

-674 ISIPLTGKTASL
+674 ISIPLSGKTASL